1 MYTWMHDI
9 RIPIAAI
16 DKFEKEM
23 KNGVLQS
30 LTKPLL
36 GKNIKGFLM

>member
-23 KNGVLQS
+23 KKNGVLQS

-36 GKNIKGFLM
+36 GKK